1 MSGPTVSAAHAAAA
15 GGWVISPVR
24 IPAADGG
31 KPPAAVGPSTDLSA
45 CQALREA
52 HELEQW
58 GNLDRCPTLAEALEY
73 WRGTGYEERHLYLAR
88 AAGEPA
94 GLCSVTLPLRENT
107 ATAGIDIL
115 VGPAHRRRGLGRA
128 MLDYAEAVARARG
141 RTSLDGFHEVPL
153 DRVGPGTDMLPARS
167 GAGALPLSDP
177 GTAFAA
183 AAGYGLEQVERSSRL
198 DVPVA
203 RELLDRLGEE
213 AATSAGDYAV
223 VLWHDA
229 CPEEYVAGYAALK
242 TRMSTDVP
250 MAGLDWEREEWDPA
264 RVRDEEAAWGRSGVQ
279 AVVAAA
285 KHRGTGRLVAY
296 TVLNWRPGVPG
307 SITQQDTLVAGGH
320 RGHRLGMLVKVANLR
335 QAQERWP
342 SVRSVL
348 TWNASENQHMLSI
361 NIALGFKP
369 AGYEGEWQKRLG

>member
-1 MSGPTVSAAHAAAA
+1 MSGPTVSAAHADAA
-15 GGWVISPVR
+15 GGWAIRPVR

-31 KPPAAVGPSTDLSA
+31 KLAAAVGPSTDLSA

-52 HELEQW
+52 HELELW
-58 GNLDRCPTLAEALEY
+58 GNLDRCPTPAEALEY
-73 WRGTGYEERHLYLAR
+73 WRGTGYEERHLYLAG

-115 VGPAHRRRGLGRA
+115 VDPAHRRRGLGRA
-128 MLDYAEAVARARG
+128 LLDYAEAVARGRG
-141 RTSLDGFHEVPL
+141 RTSLDGYHEVPL

-203 RELLDRLGEE
+203 RELLDRLGGE

-223 VLWHDA
+223 ILWHDG

-250 MAGLDWEREEWDPA
+250 MAGLGWEREEWDPA

-279 AVVAAA
+279 TVVAAA

-307 SITQQDTLVAGGH
+307 SITQQDTLVAGSH